1 MDVSADCTAY
11 DDAAS
16 ARMQMAIV
24 NRPMTQMLSLLANR
38 MSVLSGLNPEICK
51 ERKIIWFCWKQSILM
66 AFVRLTNVEYA
77 GK

>member
-51 ERKIIWFCWKQSILM
+51 ERKII
-66 AFVRLTNVEYA
+66 
-77 GK
+77 